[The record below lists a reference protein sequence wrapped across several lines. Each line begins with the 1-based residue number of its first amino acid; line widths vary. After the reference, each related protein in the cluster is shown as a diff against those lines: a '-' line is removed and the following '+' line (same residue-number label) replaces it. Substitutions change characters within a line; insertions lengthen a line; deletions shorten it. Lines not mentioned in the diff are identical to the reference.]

1 MALAGAVSVNS
12 TNWPGPESV
21 TALRPEASPASV
33 PAVRL
38 IASTVPL
45 VAASSASCSMN
56 GTVAP
61 RPGTEGADGTGGA
74 DTGSGGGRS
83 GIFSRSPWVHAE
95 PLARPRP
102 AIAARSRIDMVI
114 CLLASSGTVDFE
126 LGDLSGRPPGVG
138 GDGDPDEAL

>member
-45 VAASSASCSMN
+45 VVAASASCSMN

-61 RPGTEGADGTGGA
+61 RPGTASADSTGVA
-74 DTGSGGGRS
+74 DTGSGPGVADAGS
-83 GIFSRSPWVHAE
+83 GPAVFSRSPWVQAE
-95 PLARPRP
+95 ALASAANPARSPR
-102 AIAARSRIDMVI
+102 AARAGPAAH
-114 CLLASSGTVDFE
+114 LPAE
-126 LGDLSGRPPGVG
+126 AAGR
-138 GDGDPDEAL
+138 LR